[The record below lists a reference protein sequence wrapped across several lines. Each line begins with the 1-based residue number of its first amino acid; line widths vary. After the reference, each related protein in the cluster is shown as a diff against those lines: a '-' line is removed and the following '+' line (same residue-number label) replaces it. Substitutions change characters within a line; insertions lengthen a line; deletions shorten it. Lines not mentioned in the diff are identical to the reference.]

1 MIGIC
6 RREETRRGLARC
18 YLGDTCSSQVS
29 HLFRSLDRNLCLAF
43 SLALFLIHRSWG
55 RETEALPFPTTP
67 SSRGPINFQLEN
79 GDNSYRVREGGFY
92 GLFFTR
98 CPTFMSALMHGHG
111 KG

>member
-29 HLFRSLDRNLCLAF
+29 HLF
-43 SLALFLIHRSWG
+43 RSWG